1 MYLWDA
7 NILRHFA
14 EGNPILKAHLE
25 RIDWPQIAL
34 PSIVV
39 AEVLRGRCE
48 FALKATPTQAPQAHQ
63 RLLDTMAMLQAFD
76 IAPFDEECARIVLD
90 IQKRG
95 STRKRYADV
104 MIAAIAIARGKILV
118 TRNQRHFIDL
128 LPSNQIVNWI
138 DDKPR

>member
-128 LPSNQIVNWI
+128 LASNQIVNWI

>member
-138 DDKPR
+138 DDRPR